1 MLEIIIDWL
10 QFTSKDPNPINTI
23 IHCLQL
29 DVKLFIQLP
38 KGKLGY
44 KYQMLYD
51 NITVLYEGNEDM
63 GTHVILTG
71 KGCRAF
77 ERKEPIINLLN
88 RINLYE
94 NKCTRIDIA
103 VDDKEGNIIDLEK
116 ITYDITNANVVSKW
130 KTSLER
136 TKRKIK
142 DGQVIGKTIEVGS
155 RSSEMFLRI
164 YNKSLEQEMEGK
176 WTRMELEVKGN
187 KAVKL
192 QEILTVKN
200 VGKVATGLINSYIRI
215 VQPNKTDENKSR
227 WKIKPYWKKIIN
239 TTEKIS
245 LSRKTEDVT
254 LEKMENWID
263 KQVAP
268 TLATIIMAKGGDM
281 EYIYNQ
287 LDKGR
292 KRLKAKHK
300 QIINKE
306 LNNIE

>member
-10 QFTSKDPNPINTI
+10 QFTSKDLDPANTI

-29 DVKLFIQLP
+29 DTKLFIQLP

-44 KYQMLYD
+44 RHQMLYD

-63 GTHVILTG
+63 GTHVILSG
-71 KGCRAF
+71 RGCRAF

-136 TKRKIK
+136 TKRNIK

-164 YNKSLEQEMEGK
+164 YNKSLEQKIEGK
-176 WTRMELEVKGN
+176 WARMELEVKGN

-192 QEILTVKN
+192 QKILTVKN
-200 VGKVATGLINSYIRI
+200 VGKVAIELINNYIRI

-245 LSRKTEDVT
+245 LSRKAEDVT

-281 EYIYNQ
+281 EYIYKQ

-292 KRLKAKHK
+292 KRLKAKHE
-300 QIINKE
+300 QIIAKE
-306 LNNIE
+306 MNNIE